1 MKRMRSSDQ
10 PSPASGQIPNIP
22 PAGMPHGDIRP
33 TRVRWHIIALLA
45 VISGLTYLDRLNLSI
60 AAGYIQKEFLFND
73 ETMGWVL
80 SAFVLGYALFQ
91 VPGGWVGDRYGPRGV
106 MTVAILWWSL
116 FTAGTAI
123 APRLPLVGW
132 FGLAWSFAIVRFLIG
147 VGEAAAFPNSNKI
160 IANWMGAGQRG
171 IGNALFLFGIGV
183 GGALTPKFI
192 TSLMGHWGWRSS
204 FYACAVVG
212 TAVALTWHRYATDHP
227 EEHPRVNAA
236 ELALIHAGETREAAV
251 FQPATARR
259 QGAPW
264 GRMLSRVSVW
274 ALVLSYSC
282 IAYAAYIFYTW
293 FFIYLTRERGFTVKQ
308 GGFWGSTPFLAI
320 ALLAPL
326 GGWVS
331 DRAVARFGKRRG
343 RQSAVWLGAACSA
356 GLMWAGGH
364 TQDNILAILLLAG
377 AAGFNLFATTTW
389 WAACND
395 LTKKYSG
402 SLSGLMN
409 MFGNLGGWLSPI
421 VTAYIATRVGWNQ
434 ALSFAALVTL
444 AAGALWFLVDASQ
457 GLEEPPTP
465 QPS

>member
-1 MKRMRSSDQ
+1 MKPSDA
-10 PSPASGQIPNIP
+10 PSHSLGQMPAAPQ
-22 PAGMPHGDIRP
+22 AGAGPSAACP

-45 VISGLTYLDRLNLSI
+45 VISGLTYLDRLNLQF
-60 AAGYIQKEFLFND
+60 AVGYIRNEFTIPD
-73 ETMGWVL
+73 QTMGWIL
-80 SAFVLGYALFQ
+80 SAFVWGYALFQ

-132 FGLAWSFAIVRFLIG
+132 FGVAWSFAIVRFLIG
-147 VGEAAAFPNSNKI
+147 MGEAAAFPNSNKI
-160 IANWMGAGQRG
+160 VANWMGASQRG

-192 TSLMGHWGWRSS
+192 TSLMERWGWRSS

-212 TAVALTWHRYATDHP
+212 VAVALVWRLYATSRP

-236 ELALIHAGETREAAV
+236 ELALIRAGETREAPKS
-251 FQPATARR
+251 PAGNPPR
-259 QGAPW
+259 QRAPW
-264 GRMLSRVSVW
+264 GRILSSVSVW
-274 ALVLSYSC
+274 ALILSYLC
-282 IAYAAYIFYTW
+282 IVYPAYIYYTW
-293 FFIYLTRERGFTVKQ
+293 FFEYLKRVRGLTVSQ

-320 ALLAPL
+320 MLLAPL

-331 DRAVARFGKRRG
+331 DRAVRRMGKRRG
-343 RQSAVWLGAACSA
+343 RQCAVWLGVACSA
-356 GLMWAGGH
+356 TLLWAGSR
-364 TQDNILAILLLAG
+364 TASNTLAILLLAA

-389 WAACND
+389 WATCND
-395 LTKKYSG
+395 LTPTFSG

-409 MFGNLGGWLSPI
+409 MFGNTGGALSPI
-421 VTAYIATRVGWNQ
+421 ITALIFAQFGWTQ
-434 ALSFAALVTL
+434 AFGFAALMTL
-444 AAGALWFLVDASQ
+444 AAGALWLLVDASQ
-457 GLEEPPTP
+457 SLEEPPTP